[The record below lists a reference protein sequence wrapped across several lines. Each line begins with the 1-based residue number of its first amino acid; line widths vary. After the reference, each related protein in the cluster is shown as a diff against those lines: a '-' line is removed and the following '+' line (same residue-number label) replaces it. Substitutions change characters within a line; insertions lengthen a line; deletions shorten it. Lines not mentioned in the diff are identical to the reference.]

1 MSQMCPILIL
11 LFPIL
16 LAICVFSLSCLI
28 IFSRQ
33 RICAG
38 LKQAFFFQKNV
49 YPHDGNG
56 VPRVTALLT
65 RSDGPRD
72 ITETIFDAVIKE
84 SAIQNKRA
92 LREGLLRGIISLFEK
107 DPDSENTN
115 IDQLPLLAFASEI
128 LAHLPY
134 TALNDPLLIIYH
146 SSCITA
152 LDGQTIINQFA
163 ELLGGDLCDPNSG
176 EDGLECATKT
186 GNFDPKDFGLKSK
199 KSTDLFGQLCVNA
212 CRILPLLHLKSFL
225 RKGYNIGESRMT
237 EYVPSEKERIHEKGV
252 SISDS
257 TPAFSCNLDPIFDT
271 EQQINWHNASKIYTS
286 FRLLMRDCDAED
298 LHVDTEES
306 KKSPKRRSGHKRKR
320 GDSDDD
326 GQETDVSPKISPD

>member
-1 MSQMCPILIL
+1 M
-11 LFPIL
+11 FPIL

-49 YPHDGNG
+49 YPHDANG

-115 IDQLPLLAFASEI
+115 VDQLPLLAFASEI

-225 RKGYNIGESRMT
+225 RKGYNISESRMT

-298 LHVDTEES
+298 LHVDEES

-320 GDSDDD
+320 DDSDDD
-326 GQETDVSPKISPD
+326 GQETDVSPKISLD